1 LTFLQFISRKKKLPP
16 YRKAACST
24 SCLFYQGQIRYLGW
38 GASKKLQKT
47 FFEFG
52 MIFGVKNECTTTR
65 KKLFVVACLLDF
77 AINCLK

>member
-1 LTFLQFISRKKKLPP
+1 LQFISRKKKLPP

-38 GASKKLQKT
+38 GASKNLQKKI

-52 MIFGVKNECTTTR
+52 MIFSVKNECTTKR

-77 AINCLK
+77 VINSLK